1 MCPHKW
7 PSRRN
12 APAWKQ
18 SYFLKA
24 AAPPPAHARAHTETR
39 ADTAPA
45 ETHGRPAPPQLL
57 TWVRQSGEYIT
68 AGRRGVRAR
77 LCAGWR
83 CA

>member
-1 MCPHKW
+1 MHPHGNKVT
-7 PSRRN
+7 
-12 APAWKQ
+12 
-18 SYFLKA
+18 FLKLQP
-24 AAPPPAHARAHTETR
+24 PPPAHARAHTETR

-45 ETHGRPAPPQLL
+45 EAHGRPAPPQLL

>member
-1 MCPHKW
+1 MHPHGNKVT
-7 PSRRN
+7 
-12 APAWKQ
+12 
-18 SYFLKA
+18 FLKLQ
-24 AAPPPAHARAHTETR
+24 PPPAPTPRTR
-39 ADTAPA
+39 ARTHTQKHAQTRLPPRHTAAP
-45 ETHGRPAPPQLL
+45 RPPQLLL